1 MIEAANGIF
10 IDERDIKESFITASG
25 PGGQHVNKS
34 STAVQLQFDIHSAS
48 SLPQRVKFR
57 LKELASGR
65 VSPDGILTIRCQTHR
80 SQLRNREEAMER
92 LLELIAKASINPKK
106 RRPTKPSKK
115 AKAKR
120 LDSKKHRSKVKAMR
134 GKVKGD
140 D

>member
-48 SLPQRVKFR
+48 GLPERVKSR

-65 VSPDGILTIRCQTHR
+65 VSPDGILTIVCQTHR
-80 SQLRNREEAMER
+80 SQLRNREEAIER